1 MWYPTTA
8 ELFEARVLNT
18 STDPTTKALEIRF
31 VASKLVDYHD
41 QQELP
46 PPRTA
51 RQPQPVE
58 QAKADLASPMLPG
71 KSPSERPH
79 QLLLRVEFRS
89 ALDFQA
95 IANRGTTVVL
105 QPYFCAQPMDVT
117 QPQPPTLYLNG
128 AAIRADN
135 KFKELAGPTPS
146 NDSNYY
152 FFSRID
158 RGQNNNSDPPDRG
171 FDLRAAPQDICYY
184 VTGRGAS
191 GLLFTSSTTM
201 VPKGAVAAAQL
212 GLTERLR

>member
-8 ELFEARVLNT
+8 ELFEARFLNT

-31 VASKLVDYHD
+31 VASKLVDCHD

-51 RQPQPVE
+51 RQPQ
-58 QAKADLASPMLPG
+58 QWSKRKQIWHRRCS
-71 KSPSERPH
+71 
-79 QLLLRVEFRS
+79 RVRVRVSGLTSFCYAEFRS

-105 QPYFCAQPMDVT
+105 QPYFCAQPMVVT
-117 QPQPPTLYLNG
+117 QLQPPTLYLNG

-212 GLTERLR
+212 GLTERIR